1 MEVLNTNFEDFTKN
15 QVFECQIHKQRCTI
29 LYLEVD
35 NNQDSQASPFKCTK
49 CLTKNFLD
57 PSKCLSLYDI
67 FTGEDNTILDNWPL
81 FGQKNYIFTKAY
93 EIEKINLEETFNFF
107 KGFKSSVIEKLEKIE
122 DKLKSQY
129 QIIENNKK
137 LLKDYYNTVSLKKN
151 IQNALYQIDQN
162 PEQSKKQIKEYIQQV
177 QGKRQTIEGEINYIY
192 KTLSFYQDYLSTYSL
207 KQFTSSIDST
217 LDSMEKVVNYEIF
230 DVLESQ
236 ENNIVVSKQQKENF
250 NNQVFYCSQEQ
261 LYSVKYYNQKNQS
274 QENFNIHFYSIH
286 QTKNSQSYARI
297 QAIKF

>member
-1 MEVLNTNFEDFTKN
+1 MEVLNTNFEDFIKN
-15 QVFECQIHKQRCTI
+15 QVFECQIHKQRCNI

-35 NNQDSQASPFKCTK
+35 NQASPFKCSKCSTK
-49 CLTKNFLD
+49 FFLD
-57 PSKCLSLYDI
+57 PTKYLSLQDI
-67 FTGEDNTILDNWPL
+67 FECNNETILDNWPL

-93 EIEKINLEETFNFF
+93 EIEKINFEETFTFF
-107 KGFKSSVIEKLEKIE
+107 KGFKSSIIEKLEKIE

-151 IQNALYQIDQN
+151 IQNALYQMHQN
-162 PEQSKKQIKEYIQQV
+162 PEQSKKQIKQYIQEV
-177 QGKRQTIEGEINYIY
+177 QGKRQTIESEINYIY

-250 NNQVFYCSQEQ
+250 NNQVYYCSQD
-261 LYSVKYYNQKNQS
+261 
-274 QENFNIHFYSIH
+274 
-286 QTKNSQSYARI
+286 QSYALI
-297 QAIKF
+297 QALKV